1 MHLLAGIAFGL
12 LLVGGV
18 ALVAA
23 LLRAEGARVLA
34 ILSGAE
40 LARAQAQ
47 APRPIRVSAPL
58 RLARAPQP
66 RARRTPLA
74 AAA

>member
-18 ALVAA
+18 AFVAA

-40 LARAQAQ
+40 LARAQA
-47 APRPIRVSAPL
+47 PRPVRVSAPL
-58 RLARAPQP
+58 RLARAAQSRP
-66 RARRTPLA
+66 RRTPLA